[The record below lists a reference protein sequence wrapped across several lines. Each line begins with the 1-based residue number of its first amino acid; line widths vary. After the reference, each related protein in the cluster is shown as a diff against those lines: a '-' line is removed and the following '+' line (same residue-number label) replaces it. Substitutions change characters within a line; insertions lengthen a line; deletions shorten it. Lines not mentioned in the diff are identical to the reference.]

1 MRVSIVI
8 PNYNGAKFLPGCINS
23 LKKQLYTDY
32 ELILVDNN
40 SEDNSVTVA
49 RELFDEIRIVSM
61 EGNTGFSRAVNAG
74 IREAK
79 GEFVVLLNN
88 DTVAKE
94 NWLGCLV
101 NCMEENSTAFSCS
114 SKMIMFNDR
123 DKIDDSGDAYTI
135 FGWAYQEGN
144 GQSIKHFN
152 KNVEVFSSCA
162 GAAIYR
168 RELFD
173 RIGLFDE
180 AFFAYLEDVDIGY
193 RAQLMGYKNIFC
205 ATAEIY
211 HIGSA
216 TTGGGYS
223 PIKVKLSARNNIY
236 LIYKNM
242 PVFQLAINMPC
253 LIIGHL
259 FKYMFFRKKGL
270 ANYYVEGVQEGL
282 KERKKLIKTQHV
294 KASRYIY
301 IQYWLVFKGI
311 YYAFH
316 KLKRMIIHI

>member
-1 MRVSIVI
+1 
-8 PNYNGAKFLPGCINS
+8 
-23 LKKQLYTDY
+23 
-32 ELILVDNN
+32 
-40 SEDNSVTVA
+40 
-49 RELFDEIRIVSM
+49 M

-74 IREAK
+74 IREAN

-101 NCMEENSTAFSCS
+101 TCMEENSTAFSCS
-114 SKMIMFNDR
+114 SKMIMYNDQ

-180 AFFAYLEDVDIGY
+180 AFL
-193 RAQLMGYKNIFC
+193 
-205 ATAEIY
+205 
-211 HIGSA
+211 HI
-216 TTGGGYS
+216 
-223 PIKVKLSARNNIY
+223 
-236 LIYKNM
+236 
-242 PVFQLAINMPC
+242 
-253 LIIGHL
+253 
-259 FKYMFFRKKGL
+259 
-270 ANYYVEGVQEGL
+270 L
-282 KERKKLIKTQHV
+282 K
-294 KASRYIY
+294 
-301 IQYWLVFKGI
+301 
-311 YYAFH
+311 
-316 KLKRMIIHI
+316 M